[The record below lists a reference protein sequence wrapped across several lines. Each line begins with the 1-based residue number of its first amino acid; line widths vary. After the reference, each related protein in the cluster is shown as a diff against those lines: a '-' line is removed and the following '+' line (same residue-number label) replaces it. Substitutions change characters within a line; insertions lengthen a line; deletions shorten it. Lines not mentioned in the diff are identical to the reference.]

1 MLKVKDTFWEYN
13 EETKTGYPRIAHSE
27 NHVKYF
33 YKHYKDFTFYTEE
46 EMKKYKKVVDFSLPI

>member
-13 EETKTGYPRIAHSE
+13 TETKTGYPRIAHSE

-46 EMKKYKKVVDFSLPI
+46 EMKKYKKILDK